1 MKYKNYFLPIH
12 CGAPDMAFPRLNN
25 ISFWLLPPSLILLLV
40 SSLVE
45 NGSGTGWTV
54 YPPLASVQSH
64 SGGSV
69 DLAIFSLH
77 LAGISSLLG
86 AINFI
91 TTTLNMR
98 TNGMSLHKLPLFV
111 WAIFITAILLL
122 LSLPVLAGAITML
135 LTDRN
140 FNTSFYDPAGGGD
153 PILYQ
158 HLFSKLNIF
167 NSKESSIITS
177 SLILIN
183 SSSFSKN
190 SLVSRSIRTVRSVP
204 QEKYFDFTLFNSE
217 YERLM
222 NKNSPSFSF
231 LTWLI
236 GFTEGDGS
244 FVLAKRGDFSLVLT
258 QDTRDIQIL
267 NMIQKILGL
276 GKVIKQGKSTSRF
289 VVQDKKGLYLLA
301 TLFNNNLVTYSKK
314 ISFHKFLSALNMYN
328 QNGNLKYPIIPLK
341 TNDISIIKP
350 TLNDEWLCGF
360 TDSEGCF
367 SVSISSI
374 SNKFHICFDIAQ
386 NHIENKYILE
396 HISNLFKVGKVS
408 KHSSEKAYYYRIGG
422 LKDLKKIFPYFDK
435 YSLRSKKIKSYI
447 LWRDLHTKLEKKD
460 HLNPTLRE
468 SLKVLA
474 SKVNN
479 NWD

>member
-1 MKYKNYFLPIH
+1 
-12 CGAPDMAFPRLNN
+12 
-25 ISFWLLPPSLILLLV
+25 
-40 SSLVE
+40 
-45 NGSGTGWTV
+45 
-54 YPPLASVQSH
+54 
-64 SGGSV
+64 
-69 DLAIFSLH
+69 
-77 LAGISSLLG
+77 
-86 AINFI
+86 
-91 TTTLNMR
+91 
-98 TNGMSLHKLPLFV
+98 
-111 WAIFITAILLL
+111 
-122 LSLPVLAGAITML
+122 
-135 LTDRN
+135 
-140 FNTSFYDPAGGGD
+140 
-153 PILYQ
+153 
-158 HLFSKLNIF
+158 
-167 NSKESSIITS
+167 
-177 SLILIN
+177 
-183 SSSFSKN
+183 
-190 SLVSRSIRTVRSVP
+190 
-204 QEKYFDFTLFNSE
+204 
-217 YERLM
+217 M
-222 NKNSPSFSF
+222 NKKSPSFSF
-231 LTWLI
+231 LTWVI

-244 FVLAKRGDFSLVLT
+244 FVLAKRGDLYFVLT

-341 TNDISIIKP
+341 TNDFYIIKP

-374 SNKFHICFDIAQ
+374 SNKFNICFDIAQ

-396 HISNLFKVGKVS
+396 HIYNLFKVGKVY
-408 KHSSEKAYYYRIGG
+408 KHSNSGGKEKAYYYRIGG

-468 SLKVLA
+468 SLKLLA